1 MDIFRECSTQAAEF
15 ANITTDS
22 RKTAMPLADHLFIR
36 PLLGADNTWAAYRAE
51 SAAEAE
57 CDTAVVRLCAS
68 PHLAHFD
75 HRLPWF
81 IPARPGIQGKCR
93 LNERAVFVFPSVLPE
108 EQSADFK
115 QFELNLRQNHSRTAF
130 AASPSAKLPA
140 TGAWDYLLIRTSHA
154 RTLPPFTLL
163 GLSSKTI
170 LVATEVVSHA
180 DRQWIL
186 GNACSLSSGE
196 YLLSRATSTTKA
208 STTRVKLLELLSLIT
223 QDADTGALEEIFR
236 QEAKLSYS
244 LLRLVNSAA
253 LAPRSPITSFSQA
266 INLLGRRQLQRWLQ
280 LLVFA
285 DPNNGH
291 HPNPLLQKAAARG
304 RMLELLAP
312 MLNPPPAMESV
323 GDAAFMVGTFSLLDV
338 LLNMSM
344 SEILHQ
350 LPLAQPVHD
359 ALAARS
365 GTLGIL
371 LHALEL
377 AESGDL
383 KNAAEQIDMLG
394 IAPTSHLDAQLEAL
408 SWAARIHHVA

>member
-36 PLLGADNTWAAYRAE
+36 PLLGSDSTWAAYRAE
-51 SAAEAE
+51 SAAESE
-57 CDTAVVRLCAS
+57 CDAAVVRLCTAQ
-68 PHLAHFD
+68 HLEHFD

-81 IPARPGIQGKCR
+81 IPARPGVQGKCR
-93 LNERAVFVFPSVLPE
+93 LNERAVFVFPCVPAE
-108 EQSADFK
+108 EQSADLK

-130 AASPSAKLPA
+130 AASPTTKLPA
-140 TGAWDYLLIRTSHA
+140 TGAWDYLLISASHA

-163 GLSSKTI
+163 GLSSRTI

-180 DRQWIL
+180 DRQWVL
-186 GNACSLSSGE
+186 DNACSLTSSE
-196 YLLSRATSTTKA
+196 FLLSRAAATIKA

-304 RMLELLAP
+304 RMLELLTP
-312 MLNPPPAMESV
+312 TLNPLPTIESV

-350 LPLAQPVHD
+350 LPLAQPIQE
-359 ALAARS
+359 ALASRS

-383 KNAAEQIDMLG
+383 RAAAEQIDTLG
-394 IAPTSHLDAQLEAL
+394 IPASSHLDAQLEAL
-408 SWAARIHHVA
+408 SWAARIHPTT